1 MEIESSFR
9 PSIIITSFNHKNYLA
24 EAVESVLAQTMT
36 PHEVIIAD
44 DCSTDGSQS
53 LIADYQKR
61 FPDLIRSIIQDR
73 NVGIPRNRNCALNL
87 VTGSHVGILDGDDYF
102 VSDKLEKQFRA
113 LEGAPDA
120 GAVYGN
126 FQLVDPERKPL
137 QLKWRQ
143 SMPSGDIF
151 VAVAGFMTGILR
163 TLVVRHDLVK
173 RAGLMD
179 PELPMYDG
187 LWLTIQLAVDCRFVY
202 VDEVL
207 VHKRDHA
214 SSDSKVSQ
222 GARNVADLRLIQK
235 RLQPLMK
242 DRVSD
247 AEAGEIN
254 RRWDAVIGR
263 FASKEGG
270 S

>member
-1 MEIESSFR
+1 
-9 PSIIITSFNHKNYLA
+9 
-24 EAVESVLAQTMT
+24 
-36 PHEVIIAD
+36 
-44 DCSTDGSQS
+44 
-53 LIADYQKR
+53 
-61 FPDLIRSIIQDR
+61 
-73 NVGIPRNRNCALNL
+73 
-87 VTGSHVGILDGDDYF
+87 
-102 VSDKLEKQFRA
+102 
-113 LEGAPDA
+113 
-120 GAVYGN
+120 
-126 FQLVDPERKPL
+126 
-137 QLKWRQ
+137 
-143 SMPSGDIF
+143 
-151 VAVAGFMTGILR
+151 MTGILR

-173 RAGLMD
+173 RVGLMD

-214 SSDSKVSQ
+214 SSDSKVGQ
-222 GARNVADLRLIQK
+222 GARNVADLRLIQR

-247 AEAGEIN
+247 AEAGEID